1 MKLDFCAVCGAT
13 EDLHQHHLRP
23 VIKTGVKRHKKRYN
37 GDIQLKNAKWQD
49 CFLRLFDLG
58 VISDDNE
65 LSYVNVKKW
74 IKTQEGIVKT
84 ARLTERSRNGDIS
97 QKDKDKAMRTRIGA
111 QSYIRSIKNYI
122 QTGDWS
128 SMYYGEFEDKLM
140 GWVTV
145 APVGK

>member
-1 MKLDFCAVCGAT
+1 MMTTEEMLKKEAMRLRMANLRAKRKPPKLVNVHDTV
-13 EDLHQHHLRP
+13 
-23 VIKTGVKRHKKRYN
+23 KT
-37 GDIQLKNAKWQD
+37 L
-49 CFLRLFDLG
+49 
-58 VISDDNE
+58 SDDNTM
-65 LSYVNVKKW
+65 SYVNVKKW

-145 APVGK
+145 AAVGK

>member
-1 MKLDFCAVCGAT
+1 MMTTEEMLKKEAMRLRMANLRAKRKPPKLVNVHDTVKALS
-13 EDLHQHHLRP
+13 EDN
-23 VIKTGVKRHKKRYN
+23 TM
-37 GDIQLKNAKWQD
+37 
-49 CFLRLFDLG
+49 
-58 VISDDNE
+58 
-65 LSYVNVKKW
+65 SYVNVKKW

-84 ARLTERSRNGDIS
+84 NRLLERSRNNDIS

-145 APVGK
+145 AEVGK

>member
-1 MKLDFCAVCGAT
+1 MMTTEEMLKKEAMRMKMANLRAKRKPPKLVNV
-13 EDLHQHHLRP
+13 HQ
-23 VIKTGVKRHKKRYN
+23 TVKA
-37 GDIQLKNAKWQD
+37 L
-49 CFLRLFDLG
+49 
-58 VISDDNE
+58 SDDNT
-65 LSYVNVKKW
+65 LSYVNVRKW

-84 ARLTERSRNGDIS
+84 NRITERSRNNDIS
-97 QKDKDKAMRTRIGA
+97 QKDKDKAFRTRIGA

-145 APVGK
+145 AAVGK

>member
-1 MKLDFCAVCGAT
+1 MNT
-13 EDLHQHHLRP
+13 EEMLKKEAMRLRMANLRAKRKP
-23 VIKTGVKRHKKRYN
+23 PRLVNVHDTVKT
-37 GDIQLKNAKWQD
+37 L
-49 CFLRLFDLG
+49 
-58 VISDDNE
+58 SDDNTM
-65 LSYVNVKKW
+65 SYVNVKKW

-145 APVGK
+145 APVGE

>member
-1 MKLDFCAVCGAT
+1 MMTTEEMLKKEAMRLRMEKLRAKRKPPKLVNV
-13 EDLHQHHLRP
+13 HH
-23 VIKTGVKRHKKRYN
+23 KVKA
-37 GDIQLKNAKWQD
+37 LP
-49 CFLRLFDLG
+49 
-58 VISDDNE
+58 DDNE
-65 LSYVNVKKW
+65 LSYVNVKRW

-84 ARLTERSRNGDIS
+84 ARLTERSRSNDIS

-111 QSYIRSIKNYI
+111 QAYIRSIKNYI